1 MDTKDIPVFDYSD
14 KDFIFSLD
22 PNLKARFDGKL
33 HNLWDNK
40 MQTNCFRYKLGDLK
54 TKYLPGS
61 YNFVAQLNVK
71 RAVDRRKP
79 QFISSIVMPFDPN
92 LFHFGKV
99 SEKEIIFTLTPKH
112 WEKNLLN
119 KEETDKGTFIIN
131 VSPIEECHCLLVPGL
146 ENGLPQVLNIN
157 SLRLAVES
165 LLISND
171 RYLRVG
177 FNSLGAYASV
187 NHLHFH
193 LYYLR
198 YNLYLENAPVNHLI
212 GNCYELVQYP
222 AEGFTFQVQDASE
235 VVETMKSVMKLID
248 FLIKEEIPHNLFFTR
263 GKSFTD
269 ENVCSV
275 VRIFVWAR
283 TAIYGSK
290 NDYTF
295 NAAVCELAGHIIVK
309 EEDGFETT
317 NEEYIAAVL
326 KEACHDIFFGIRDRV
341 KALYL

>member
-61 YNFVAQLNVK
+61 YNFVAQ
-71 RAVDRRKP
+71 
-79 QFISSIVMPFDPN
+79 
-92 LFHFGKV
+92 
-99 SEKEIIFTLTPKH
+99 IIFTLTPKH